1 MPKQAKGAKKEKGLT
16 DRDRF
21 YVQSDKHHLFQQ
33 LTQGDDAPFPQ
44 ITNVFVVA
52 AALGYRAGTKIP
64 LKGTQ
69 HVGFWRSF
77 SLQEEVPL
85 LQAISVADTGDV
97 SVLAEQGEVISIA
110 EQYANVGIDLLVD
123 MVRADRDRTLRSV
136 AAAAARP

>member
-1 MPKQAKGAKKEKGLT
+1 VKSSKDKRSA

-33 LTQGDDAPFPQ
+33 LSQGTEAPFST

-52 AALGYRAGTKIP
+52 AALGYRAGTKKA

-77 SLQEEVPL
+77 SIQEDVPL
-85 LQAISVADTGDV
+85 LQAIAVADTGDV
-97 SVLAEQGEVISIA
+97 EVLADQGEVISVA
-110 EQYANVGIDLLVD
+110 EQYANVGIDLLTE
-123 MVRADRDRTLRSV
+123 MVRADRDRTVRSM
-136 AAAAARP
+136 AAAIVQS